1 MEQAIEVN
9 PIISAELL
17 HIAMVSFVLG
27 CCIFAFCGYFHMY
40 VSPIL
45 ARWFKSLF
53 FLDSQRDD
61 LPELPEWDFAPAIS
75 HVRIID
81 NSVVPKQN
89 KPYDWALEEDDY
101 IN

>member
-1 MEQAIEVN
+1 MEETLKIE

-17 HIAMVSFVLG
+17 HIAMVSFILG
-27 CCIFAFCGYFHMY
+27 CLIFAILGYAHTY
-40 VSPIL
+40 LTPIIV
-45 ARWFKSLF
+45 RWFKSLF
-53 FLDSQRDD
+53 ILDSQRKD
-61 LPELPEWDFAPAIS
+61 LPELPKWDFGESIS

-81 NSVVPKQN
+81 NPVVSERN

>member
-1 MEQAIEVN
+1 MDQTIEIN
-9 PIISAELL
+9 PIITAELL
-17 HIAMVSFVLG
+17 HMAMWSFVVG
-27 CCIFAFCGYFHMY
+27 CLIFAFCGYFHMY
-40 VSPIL
+40 VSPII

-53 FLDSQRDD
+53 FLDSQQDD
-61 LPELPEWDFAPAIS
+61 LPELPKWDFGEPIS
-75 HVRIID
+75 HVTIID